1 VENSKIKTMKRLNAN
16 IQPIKVIDGTH
27 DITEKDLARQNYYR
41 LLTEQ
46 AAWNLTK
53 QPKKRRLSLW
63 A

>member
-1 VENSKIKTMKRLNAN
+1 MKRLNAN